1 MAENENGPS
10 RREFIGAAAAVG
22 AAGAVSAV
30 VTGCSGV
37 GERYEG
43 YPYPPLLGEAPDGPV
58 LKAGLV
64 GCGGRGTGAAVQ
76 FLSAGP
82 NLEITALAD
91 IFQDR
96 IDKCRNDLRERKGI
110 EVPDENCFLGFDAY
124 QKLIDSGV
132 DVVMLVTQPYFRP
145 EHFAACVNARKHVFM
160 EKPVAVDPVGAR
172 SVMSSARK
180 AEGIGLSVVTGTQ
193 RRHQKDYIEVF
204 RKITKG
210 AIGDIVSANC
220 YWNGRVPW
228 YRTRQR
234 GWSDMEAMLRDW
246 VNWTWLSGDHIVEQ
260 HLHNIDVINW
270 FTGMHPV
277 KALGF
282 GGRHRRQTGDQFDF
296 FSIDF
301 VYENGIHIH
310 SMCRQISGC
319 SDNVSEHVRGTKGYS
334 NCVNTLFEP
343 DGEMIWEYPYELD
356 EEGNP
361 KRLGSQAYFQEHID
375 LVTAI
380 RTNKPINEAE
390 NTAISTMTAIM
401 GRISCYTGKE
411 VTWEEMMNSDLKI
424 GPDKIEVGPSDYR
437 AVVPVPGT
445 P

>member
-1 MAENENGPS
+1 MEQSKNTN
-10 RREFIGAAAAVG
+10 RRQFIGNAAALG
-22 AAGAVSAV
+22 ALGIAGFSQILHSCKPGGKPV
-30 VTGCSGV
+30 
-37 GERYEG
+37 E
-43 YPYPPLLGEAPDGPV
+43 LGLTPFLDRAPDGEP
-58 LKAGLV
+58 LRAGV
-64 GCGGRGTGAAVQ
+64 IGCGGRGTGAAIN
-76 FLSAGP
+76 FLNAG
-82 NLEITALAD
+82 NDLSIVAVAD
-91 IFQDR
+91 VFQDR
-96 IDKCRNDLRERKGI
+96 IDSCREKIKDEKGVEI
-110 EVPDENCFLGFDAY
+110 DDANCFMGFDAY
-124 QKLIDSGV
+124 KRLLET
-132 DVVMLVTQPYFRP
+132 DVNYIIIATPPYFRP
-145 EHFAACVNARKHVFM
+145 EQFQAAVEARMHVFM

-172 SVMSSARK
+172 MIIAASRE
-180 AEGIGLSVVTGTQ
+180 AEAAGLSVATGTQ
-193 RRHQKDYIEVF
+193 RRHARDYTEVF
-204 RKITKG
+204 KQVRYG
-210 AIGDIVSANC
+210 AIGDIVAANV
-220 YWNGRVPW
+220 YWNSGKLWHRDPQPK
-228 YRTRQR
+228 RTE
-234 GWSDMEAMLRDW
+234 MENMLRDW